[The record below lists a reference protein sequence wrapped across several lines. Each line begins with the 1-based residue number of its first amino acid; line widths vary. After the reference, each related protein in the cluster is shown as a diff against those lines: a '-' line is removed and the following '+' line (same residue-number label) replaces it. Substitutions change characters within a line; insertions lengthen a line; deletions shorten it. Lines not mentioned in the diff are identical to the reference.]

1 MLYTVYNLGGS
12 IMFMH
17 FFAQEQVQDLDYH
30 HYLPMFFD
38 GLCETEHPYKFFAR
52 RGIHDMIKRAP
63 HKVLPVVPQLI
74 IPIKSKVLKST

>member
-1 MLYTVYNLGGS
+1 MS
-12 IMFMH
+12 AFIF
-17 FFAQEQVQDLDYH
+17 QEPVESLDYH
-30 HYLPMFFD
+30 HYLTMFFD

-74 IPIKSKVLKST
+74 IPIKSK